1 MNDDQYL
8 LASAYLDGEL
18 SADDW
23 ARAAAD
29 PEVMAIV
36 EAMRAL
42 TGGLADVEPPSRQVR
57 DRAIDAALDEL
68 RTAPAVRVS
77 TRRPLTAWLGA
88 AAAAV
93 AVLAV
98 GAIVVNGVRG
108 GGDDDGGDF
117 DAAGD
122 VAQFEITAEPID
134 ASDADVMD
142 VAPSAD
148 MAAEEGAPFGDAPG
162 EATAERAAEPTVTMM
177 ATADDD
183 GDVAG
188 GAMLTAPPSATFD
201 ASAPITSPSEL
212 SAYGLHLLELEAA
225 GELPP
230 TPNSQCPSPDLV
242 DAVEVLDE
250 ASYVV
255 DDVPTSVLVA
265 IDRTT
270 GITLALDPATCAIV
284 ADNLQP

>member
-29 PEVMAIV
+29 PEVMALV
-36 EAMRAL
+36 EEMRTLA
-42 TGGLADVEPPSRQVR
+42 GGLADVEPPTRHVR

-68 RTAPAVRVS
+68 RAAPALRVS
-77 TRRPLTAWLGA
+77 TRRPVMTWLGA

-98 GAIVVNGVRG
+98 GAIVVAGVRG

-122 VAQFEITAEPID
+122 VAQLEVTAEPID
-134 ASDADVMD
+134 GAEADVMD
-142 VAPSAD
+142 VAPTAD
-148 MAAEEGAPFGDAPG
+148 MAVEEQTMFGEMAGD
-162 EATAERAAEPTVTMM
+162 ATAERADEPTVTMM
-177 ATADDD
+177 APADDD
-183 GDVAG
+183 GADAG

-201 ASAPITSPSEL
+201 ASAPLTSPSEL
-212 SAYGLHLLELEAA
+212 SAYGLHLLDLEAA

-230 TPNSQCPSPDLV
+230 TPNTHCPSADLV
-242 DAVEVLDE
+242 GTVEVLDE
-250 ASYVV
+250 ATYVV
-255 DDVPTSVLVA
+255 DDVPAPVLVA
-265 IDRTT
+265 IDRAS
-270 GITLALDPATCAIV
+270 GLTLALDPASCAVV

>member
-36 EAMRAL
+36 EEMRTLA
-42 TGGLADVEPPSRQVR
+42 GGLADVEPPSRQVR

-68 RTAPAVRVS
+68 RVAPAVRVS
-77 TRRPLTAWLGA
+77 TRRPLTTWLGA

-98 GAIVVNGVRG
+98 GAVVVTGIRG
-108 GGDDDGGDF
+108 GGDDGGGDF

-122 VAQFEITAEPID
+122 VAQFEVTAEPVD
-134 ASDADVMD
+134 GSEADVMD
-142 VAPSAD
+142 VSPTAD
-148 MAAEEGAPFGDAPG
+148 MAIEEQTTFGEMAGDV
-162 EATAERAAEPTVTMM
+162 TAERVEEPTVTMM
-177 ATADDD
+177 APVDEGAD
-183 GDVAG
+183 AG
-188 GAMLTAPPSATFD
+188 GAVLTAPPSAAFD
-201 ASAPITSPSEL
+201 ASAPISSAAEL
-212 SAYGLHLLELEAA
+212 SAYGLHLLDLEAA

-242 DAVEVLDE
+242 GAIEVLDE
-250 ASYVV
+250 ASYLVEG
-255 DDVPTSVLVA
+255 VPTPVLVA
-265 IDRTT
+265 VDRAS
-270 GITLALDPATCAIV
+270 GLTLVLDPATCAVV
-284 ADNLQP
+284 ADNQLP